1 VKVDGIELLTYSEV
15 LDSLKI
21 ESSVDS
27 SQVQLNEWAEKLE
40 SQPRVQSA
48 QLKVEGGYL
57 LVKIQEKPI
66 DWVVQSGGKLYELD
80 GSLKIVSMDDVR
92 SKWIPILS
100 GNFRTTETNIEGS
113 LFLSMIQQANRMFR
127 LFPELKQRISEINV
141 DKDGGIL
148 VYLHHPTRMTVQMGF
163 NISTLQAKKLYAS
176 VAYFEG
182 RNIYPKLMDLRGE
195 DAFYY

>member
-100 GNFRTTETNIEGS
+100 GNFRTTEN
-113 LFLSMIQQANRMFR
+113 Q
-127 LFPELKQRISEINV
+127 
-141 DKDGGIL
+141 
-148 VYLHHPTRMTVQMGF
+148 Y
-163 NISTLQAKKLYAS
+163 
-176 VAYFEG
+176 
-182 RNIYPKLMDLRGE
+182 
-195 DAFYY
+195 